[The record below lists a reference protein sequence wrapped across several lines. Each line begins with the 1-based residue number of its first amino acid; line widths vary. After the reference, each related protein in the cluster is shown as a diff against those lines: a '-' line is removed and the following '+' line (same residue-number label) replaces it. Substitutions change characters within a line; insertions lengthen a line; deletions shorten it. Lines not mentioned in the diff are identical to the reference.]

1 MAGRRKPLKGW
12 TGNMPV
18 SYTHLE
24 KTESLSLNRATD
36 TTRQPGSTFKVV
48 AAYAAAL
55 DSAGMTLATT
65 QYDAP
70 YNYNGGKG
78 RPVRNWNG
86 ENYQGW
92 TSLRKGIEQSMNIV
106 AVKTITRCV

>member
-1 MAGRRKPLKGW
+1 M
-12 TGNMPV
+12 
-18 SYTHLE
+18 
-24 KTESLSLNRATD
+24 
-36 TTRQPGSTFKVV
+36 
-48 AAYAAAL
+48 
-55 DSAGMTLATT
+55 
-65 QYDAP
+65 DAP

-106 AVKTITRCV
+106 AVKTITDITPALGINYLKNMGITTMQEELKNGKNDYTQAMVLGGITNGIKNVELTAAYATIGQRRRL